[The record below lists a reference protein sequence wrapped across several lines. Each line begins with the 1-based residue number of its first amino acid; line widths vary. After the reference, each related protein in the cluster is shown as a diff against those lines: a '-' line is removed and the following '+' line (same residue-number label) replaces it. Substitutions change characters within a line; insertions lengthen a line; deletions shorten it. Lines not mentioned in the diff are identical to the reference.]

1 MFDFSRESLPCLFS
15 VMEVAQTKAQLH
27 ETMEMKDTELQE
39 IRSNCQTLKQ
49 EKEEL
54 NQKVQQLEQNSE
66 CNLQGFNTNFGDVF
80 NFNF

>member
-1 MFDFSRESLPCLFS
+1 MFS